1 MRKQIRDS
9 WLSTTWLS
17 EHFDSVLPTAVAD
30 GLRRGSFGPKQRGA
44 SRKCISLVALWVV
57 RSKQVFDSG
66 RWHIAYTQSAFER
79 YVEGA
84 NPKHADRFI
93 EKWPRPHE
101 FAPGITLAFRIVTP
115 WSAVTNLID
124 GSESKGVIWL
134 PNAPEPKATEIDIL
148 FTAPTTP
155 VSGWPGRRSMN
166 TSLVGS
172 VRLQNGETIWA
183 VYWVVGM
190 PDFASFGE
198 RTFRFYK
205 GRSEKDLESE
215 GLRMLVFGTEPDG
228 SRVIYDCAV
237 QGRKPNKPMQATQ

>member
-1 MRKQIRDS
+1 MAQRALRFGIFDGGRRRAA
-9 WLSTTWLS
+9 TWKLWTETAGDKS
-17 EHFDSVLPTAVAD
+17 EVYLACRSLGGT
-30 GLRRGSFGPKQRGA
+30 LKA
-44 SRKCISLVALWVV
+44 SLH
-57 RSKQVFDSG
+57 DSG

-79 YVEGA
+79 YVKGA

-93 EKWPRPHE
+93 DKWPRPHE

-124 GSESKGVIWL
+124 GSKSKGVIWL
-134 PNAPEPKATEIDIL
+134 PNAPEPKATEINIL

-155 VSGWPGRRSMN
+155 VSDWPGRRSMN

-205 GRSEKDLESE
+205 GYSEKDLESE

-237 QGRKPNKPMQATQ
+237 QRRKPNKPMQETQ